1 MCFTSGNLQVIF
13 NLEAISTPVALKVRR
28 IDIMAGNMHE
38 RRERLCWAALC
49 GDHLRGRDTTII
61 CPDHTH
67 THTYTQTHK
76 HSLTYTHI
84 YVFTNTPTL

>member
-1 MCFTSGNLQVIF
+1 M
-13 NLEAISTPVALKVRR
+13 EAISTPVALKVRR

-67 THTYTQTHK
+67 THTHTHIHTQT
-76 HSLTYTHI
+76 LTHI
-84 YVFTNTPTL
+84 HTHTYVFTNTPTL